1 MMLVVWAAAAA
12 PPVDAALLMR
22 RHVVRDAASRFALC
36 GDGTP
41 AVYYVRRCNST
52 YYKDESCWGITQKW
66 VVAFESGSGL
76 CYDAASCAVRA
87 AASPSSVSSR
97 GANATRVV
105 DGILLSAPETNPNFY
120 KATGVFVPSCSSDE
134 WGANVSASEAATPGA
149 TLRHFRGRAIARAV
163 LEDLLLLPP
172 FGANASRTFA
182 HADEVLLIGP
192 AALAAQFDDL
202 VATAVPRTVG
212 SASFLCDG
220 CGALDLAPRVPVAQ
234 QPCTSSDDCPPLVAL
249 RRAFAFWD
257 ALHAARAG
265 SAPPPPPFAG
275 CATAASDAA
284 ACLALPQLLASAG
297 ARGRAR
303 LLIHAPQYSS
313 LALQQLRAWPVASTA
328 TRRFAL
334 GYASAL
340 RRALA
345 VAPHAFSA
353 ACDSPTF
360 GALSHRGTYYV
371 KTNGEMFTGSL
382 AVAISEWLSMTW
394 SGNFT
399 DACGGFDCNELK
411 CGAALEQPLAHRSE
425 SHSVV

>member
-1 MMLVVWAAAAA
+1 MLHLMMATGAA

-52 YYKDESCWGITQKW
+52 YYHDESCWGIVQKW
-66 VVAFESGSGL
+66 IIAFESGSGL
-76 CYDAASCAVRA
+76 CYDAASCARRA
-87 AASPSSVSSR
+87 AASPSSVSSF

-105 DGILLSAPETNPNFY
+105 DGILLSAPETNPNYY

-134 WGANVSASEAATPGA
+134 WGANVSASGVATPA
-149 TLRHFRGRAIARAV
+149 AALRHFRGRAIARAV
-163 LEDLLLLPP
+163 LEDLRLLPP

-182 HADEVLLIGP
+182 RADEVLLVGP
-192 AALAAQFDDL
+192 AALAAQFNDL
-202 VATAVPRTVG
+202 VATALPRTVG

-220 CGALDLAPRVPVAQ
+220 CGALDLAPRVSVAQ

-257 ALHAARAG
+257 ALHVARDG
-265 SAPPPPPFAG
+265 SVPRPPPFAG
-275 CATAASDAA
+275 CKSAASDAA

-297 ARGRAR
+297 ARGRGR
-303 LLIHAPQYSS
+303 LLIYAPQYSS
-313 LALQQLRAWPVASTA
+313 LALQQLRAWPVASAA
-328 TRRFAL
+328 TRRFARD
-334 GYASAL
+334 YASAL

-360 GALSHRGTYYV
+360 GTLSHRGTFYI
-371 KTNGEMFTGSL
+371 KTNGEQFTGSL
-382 AVAISEWLSMTW
+382 AVAISEWLSNTW

-399 DACGGFDCNELK
+399 DTCSGFDCNALQ
-411 CGAALEQPLAHRSE
+411 CGAAR
-425 SHSVV
+425 